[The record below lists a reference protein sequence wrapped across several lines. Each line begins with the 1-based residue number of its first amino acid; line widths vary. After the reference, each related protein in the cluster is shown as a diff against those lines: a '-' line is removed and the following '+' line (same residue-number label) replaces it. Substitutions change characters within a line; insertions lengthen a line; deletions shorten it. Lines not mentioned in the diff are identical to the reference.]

1 MFFDHYLITRRQKTE
16 STLISS
22 LVAMAQG
29 NHQQPPLAKPRTWPR
44 NKQPQKEFSYQDIR
58 LFREEQLGTGS
69 YGMVCKATVGDLTCA
84 AKILHM
90 TFFQLNDLS
99 PGTPSRMMTQFH
111 QECELMNSIRHP
123 CIVQFLATYRD
134 PETRLPVLLMELM
147 DESLTKFLESSVES
161 QIPVFYH
168 IQVNICHDVA
178 MAVSFLHTHGII
190 HRDLSSNNILMIARS
205 RAKVTDF
212 GMSRLTDVNPRM
224 TPLTQCPGTMV
235 YMSPEALR
243 TPPSYT
249 EKLDIFSLGVLMLQ
263 IATCN
268 FPNPKDPKETIRDPR
283 LGVIEKPVPELER
296 RKEDIDRV
304 HIDHPLRHMALNCL
318 ADEPADRAHASHI
331 CRQLAILKG
340 KQPFLNSMAEQQES
354 YTAVKRLER
363 AVLARD
369 EEIQRLRDEVRQKM
383 STIAMIREEGEEEKQ
398 RALAARDR
406 TIASLKEDCERMHRE
421 LVELRMDNRGMGNVG
436 SPMSIQ
442 NDSILG
448 QLYARE
454 RERERERE

>member
-1 MFFDHYLITRRQKTE
+1 
-16 STLISS
+16 
-22 LVAMAQG
+22 MAG
-29 NHQQPPLAKPRTWPR
+29 YPQPPLAKPRTWPR
-44 NKQPQKEFSYQDIR
+44 NKQPPKEFAYQDVR
-58 LFREEQLGTGS
+58 LHREEQLGTGS
-69 YGMVCKATVGDLTCA
+69 YGMVCKATVDDLVCA

-111 QECELMNSIRHP
+111 RECDLLSSIRHP
-123 CIVQFLATYRD
+123 CIVQFLATYQD
-134 PETRLPVLLMELM
+134 PESRLPVLLMELM

-161 QIPVFYH
+161 QMPIFYH
-168 IQVNICHDVA
+168 VQINICHDIA

-212 GMSRLTDVNPRM
+212 GMSKLTDVNPRM

-249 EKLDIFSLGVLMLQ
+249 EKLDVFSLGVLMLQ
-263 IATCN
+263 IVTCN
-268 FPNPKDPKETIRDPR
+268 FPSPKDPKQTIRDPR
-283 LGVIEKPVPELER
+283 LGVIEVPVPELER
-296 RKEDIDRV
+296 RKEDIDRMP
-304 HIDHPLRHMALNCL
+304 IDHPLRLMALRCL
-318 ADEPADRAHASHI
+318 ADEPDHRSNASHI
-331 CRQLAILKG
+331 CRQLTILKE
-340 KQPFLNSMAEQQES
+340 KQQYLDSVAEEQGS
-354 YTAVKRLER
+354 YTMMKCLKRE
-363 AVLARD
+363 ALAKQ
-369 EEIQRLRDEVRQKM
+369 EEILRLRDEVRQKVSM
-383 STIAMIREEGEEEKQ
+383 IAMIREEHQEEKQ

-406 TIASLKEDCERMHRE
+406 TIASLKEECERMHRE
-421 LVELRMDNRGMGNVG
+421 LMELRMDNQGTGNVG

-448 QLYARE
+448 KK
-454 RERERERE
+454 